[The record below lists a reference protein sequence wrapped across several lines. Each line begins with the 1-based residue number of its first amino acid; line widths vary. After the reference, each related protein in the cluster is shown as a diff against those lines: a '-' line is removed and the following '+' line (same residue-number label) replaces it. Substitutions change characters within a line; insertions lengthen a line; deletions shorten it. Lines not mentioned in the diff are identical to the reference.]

1 MTAQIHARSKAGVTD
16 VHQEK
21 EELECIRLRRDQPD
35 PLTRQKPL
43 NRAKGTTDTYLAEV
57 KNDEFLAGEI
67 SNRREVGGAERGRT
81 ASSDELIY
89 LLVSQPDSVFARR
102 RRSASIAKN
111 TGTRTKT

>member
-1 MTAQIHARSKAGVTD
+1 MTAQIHAQSNAGVTD

-67 SNRREVGGAERGRT
+67 QKS
-81 ASSDELIY
+81 
-89 LLVSQPDSVFARR
+89 
-102 RRSASIAKN
+102 
-111 TGTRTKT
+111 